1 METDMKNCVVCGER
15 IPQSAQYC
23 EKCGS
28 GQPTVAEDKRKDAE
42 TTTLKQPHH
51 QKKELTDVVVLVA
64 TSYLCASH
72 CL

>member
-28 GQPTVAEDKRKDAE
+28 RQPTVAEDKRKDAE
-42 TTTLKQPHH
+42 TTAASS
-51 QKKELTDVVVLVA
+51 KKELTDVVVLVA

>member
-23 EKCGS
+23 GKCGS

-42 TTTLKQPHH
+42 TTTYLN
-51 QKKELTDVVVLVA
+51 LTRYSFNLPMMNA
-64 TSYLCASH
+64 TRSLNFIANTC
-72 CL
+72 

>member
-28 GQPTVAEDKRKDAE
+28 GQPTVAEDKCKDAE

-51 QKKELTDVVVLVA
+51 QKRAYGRGGFGCHQLSVR
-64 TSYLCASH
+64 
-72 CL
+72 